1 MSKQKPTGPTTL
13 APTSLTL
20 RAKARLGCS
29 VFESDRGLDGM
40 IALRT
45 DAGECPLDR
54 LIDQQ
59 FAQLDYLREGSARGG
74 VRRDAP
80 LKERV
85 AFGTD
90 DATDPVLVGR
100 YCRLATS
107 ETLAVEFLGPD
118 R

>member
-1 MSKQKPTGPTTL
+1 
-13 APTSLTL
+13 
-20 RAKARLGCS
+20 
-29 VFESDRGLDGM
+29 M

-45 DAGECPLDR
+45 DAGERLLDR

-59 FAQLDYLREGSARGG
+59 FAQLDYLREGSVRGG

-85 AFGTD
+85 AFGAD

-100 YCRLATS
+100 YCRFATG